1 MAPRRFQC
9 LTPGCSFETEELE
22 PTDAIEFLKLHTSQN
37 HGVTSKPEKPKKPV
51 LEMAT
56 NTIDTLDWEA
66 FIHKFS
72 VYKKLSG
79 ITGDAGSH
87 FLDFWKRGL
96 FCFIQHIWGRN
107 ELTE

>member
-51 LEMAT
+51 LEMAM
-56 NTIDTLDWEA
+56 NTVDILDWEA

-87 FLDFWKRGL
+87 FLEKRSIL
-96 FCFIQHIWGRN
+96 FCSARMGL
-107 ELTE
+107 E

>member
-1 MAPRRFQC
+1 MA
-9 LTPGCSFETEELE
+9 
-22 PTDAIEFLKLHTSQN
+22 A
-37 HGVTSKPEKPKKPV
+37 
-51 LEMAT
+51 

-79 ITGDAGSH
+79 INGDAGSH

-107 ELTE
+107 EFTEWGDIMHESEEFGRQKAE